1 MIFILPPNSEHPLPS
16 NLNSISMLSRSS
28 APILEEEIFPA
39 CNLDPDC
46 DTIGRLLYDHGQKF
60 ILSALSDGEY
70 AIAAGNYLQMLESLT
85 RHFIADEH
93 WRWFDDLYSPD
104 YTVSRI
110 WVEFVPHI
118 RSGALAGECLE
129 ELEAG

>member
-1 MIFILPPNSEHPLPS
+1 
-16 NLNSISMLSRSS
+16 MLSRSS
-28 APILEEEIFPA
+28 APILEEEIFPV

-46 DTIGRLLYDHGQKF
+46 DTIGRLLFDHGQKF

-93 WRWFDDLYSPD
+93 WRF
-104 YTVSRI
+104 
-110 WVEFVPHI
+110 
-118 RSGALAGECLE
+118 
-129 ELEAG
+129 

>member
-28 APILEEEIFPA
+28 APILEEEIFPV

-46 DTIGRLLYDHGQKF
+46 DTIGRLLFDHGQKF

-93 WRWFDDLYSPD
+93 WRF
-104 YTVSRI
+104 
-110 WVEFVPHI
+110 
-118 RSGALAGECLE
+118 
-129 ELEAG
+129 